1 MLLKSLASLTLLS
14 VAFAFQTD
22 YHWQT
27 WKQQKGITFKTLDE
41 ESLRYKIF
49 KESREFVKNH
59 NERAAKGQ
67 ETFTVELNKFA
78 ILTEEEFSD
87 RYLSKVRDIEQE
99 RKERQDDPSLQ
110 LNYPCDGVYFEND
123 GSTAPSSL
131 SYVAGETVTGD
142 VRVTMVK
149 DQGSCGSCWSF
160 GASAA
165 IEQLLCQKGEKD
177 CNTWTG
183 LATQQMVD
191 CASYTRDSTDPN
203 VIDLFP
209 YDNHGCNGGL
219 EPNAMRY
226 VQLNGGQMN
235 WDDYEYVS
243 GTTKVRN
250 PTCNY
255 DATKANTNI
264 IQGCGNTKSGDE
276 TDLMNGL
283 AQVGPMSVAIDA
295 SGRAFSLYSSGVYT
309 SSTCSNTRLNHAV
322 TAVGYGR
329 YLDGQLYWEIKN
341 SWSTSW
347 GMGGY
352 VLMARDY
359 NNMCGVASEPH
370 YVF

>member
-1 MLLKSLASLTLLS
+1 MLLKIASLSAASAALALNS
-14 VAFAFQTD
+14 D
-22 YHWQT
+22 YHFQA
-27 WKQQKGITFKTLDE
+27 WKSQHGIQYQNSVEDDI
-41 ESLRYKIF
+41 RYQIF
-49 KESREFVKNH
+49 AESRKFVEQH
-59 NERAAKGQ
+59 NERAAQGL
-67 ETFTVELNKFA
+67 ETFTVSLNKFA
-78 ILTEEEFSD
+78 ATSESEFE
-87 RYLSKVRDIEQE
+87 RMYLSKVRDVS
-99 RKERQDDPSLQ
+99 DPVVG
-110 LNYPCDGVYFEND
+110 LNYPCGDTYFQND
-123 GSTAPSSL
+123 GSTAPSAL
-131 SYVAGETVTGD
+131 SYVNGESATGD

-165 IEQLLCQKGEKD
+165 IEALLCQQGSKD
-177 CNTWTG
+177 CTSWTG

-235 WDDYEYVS
+235 WDDYPYIS
-243 GTTKVRN
+243 GQTKTEQ
-250 PTCNY
+250 TCAY
-255 DATKANTNI
+255 DSSNSNLDI
-264 IQGCGNTKSGDE
+264 VNGCGMTQPGDE

-283 AQVGPMSVAIDA
+283 SQIGPMSVAIDA
-295 SGRAFSLYSSGVYT
+295 SGRAFSLYSGGVYT

-329 YLDGQLYWEIKN
+329 YLDGQNYWEIKN
-341 SWSTSW
+341 SWGTGW

-352 VLMARDY
+352 VLMSKD
-359 NNMCGVASEPH
+359 NGNMCGVASEAH